1 MKTKLA
7 MGAIAAIVLVSCGS
21 SKQFTSQEVETVNV
35 KRIAVLPVRVNFTG
49 NLPKN
54 ITQPMIDSMVVQQ
67 GSVFQHAL
75 AANLLRYNGNR
86 NKIQGAD
93 IQSVDKTNG
102 LLQKNHLTAAGVSN
116 MDPDELA
123 KLLDVDAVVRMN
135 VTSNR
140 IMSELASLGLG
151 TLRNILFWGTNT
163 DPLIS
168 SSISNT
174 TAKVYAD
181 CALLKDGKTLW
192 AAQYDEPTDWNTS
205 TNDVIVKI
213 TKKMGKGFP
222 Y

>member
-1 MKTKLA
+1 MKLTVSVL
-7 MGAIAAIVLVSCGS
+7 AAIVIISCGP
-21 SKQFTSQEVETVNV
+21 SKQFTSQEVATAKV

-54 ITQPMIDSMVVQQ
+54 ITQPMIDSMAVQQ
-67 GSVFQHAL
+67 SAVFQHAL
-75 AANLLRYNGNR
+75 AANLLRYNGNKS
-86 NKIQGAD
+86 KIQGVD

-102 LLQKNHLTAAGVSN
+102 LLQKNRLTIASVSN

-151 TLRNILFWGTNT
+151 TLRNILFWGTNA
-163 DPLIS
+163 DPAIS
-168 SSISNT
+168 GSITNK

-192 AAQYDEPTDWNTS
+192 TAQYDEPTDWNTS
-205 TNDVIVKI
+205 ANDVIAKI

>member
-7 MGAIAAIVLVSCGS
+7 MSAIAAIVLMSCGA
-21 SKQFTSQEVETVNV
+21 SKQFRSQEVETVKV
-35 KRIAVLPVRVNFTG
+35 KRIAVLPVRVSFTG

-75 AANLLRYNGNR
+75 AANLLRYNGNK

-102 LLQKNHLTAAGVSN
+102 LLQKNHLTPASASN

-123 KLLDVDAVVRMN
+123 KLLEVDAVVRMN

-151 TLRNILFWGTNT
+151 TLRNILFWGTNA
-163 DPLIS
+163 DPFIS
-168 SSISNT
+168 GSISNQ

-181 CALLKDGKTLW
+181 CALLKDGRTLW
-192 AAQYDEPTDWNTS
+192 AAQYDEATDWNTS
-205 TNDVIVKI
+205 TNDVIAKI

>member
-7 MGAIAAIVLVSCGS
+7 VGVIAALALVSCGP
-21 SKQFTSQEVETVNV
+21 SKQFTSQDVATVKV

-102 LLQKNHLTAAGVSN
+102 LLQKNRLTAASVTN

-123 KLLDVDAVVRMN
+123 KLLEVDAVVRMN

-168 SSISNT
+168 GSISNK

-192 AAQYDEPTDWNTS
+192 TAQYDEPTDWNTS
-205 TNDVIVKI
+205 ANDVIAKI